1 MELWGWNCGSCGTSR
16 RVDGCGGGGGTCG
29 WEGKVGGG
37 GGGMHGVAVHQ
48 LLADEVALVADGV
61 VQRLQPPLHAAP
73 AAPPAAQ
80 PQPQVSGTTA
90 IGVSN

>member
-1 MELWGWNCGSCGTSR
+1 
-16 RVDGCGGGGGTCG
+16 
-29 WEGKVGGG
+29 
-37 GGGMHGVAVHQ
+37 MHGVAVHQ